1 MGKGQPHLGIRLEYP
16 SFWDKTCPLCAF
28 CNCFSIRTLRTQRPH
43 WGFLHMASC
52 LKMDYIPVN
61 GKLNGKSMKMHL
73 NNFEYMLMICLF
85 GFWGTYFQTNIKKL
99 TIRTIQKT
107 PSDLGVRRKS
117 PAEMCFLFGFIRC
130 ILWPNMKK
138 KPSWYAGWWFWG
150 LPVWLMMMV
159 NIWLMMVKNNLVGG
173 WARYTS
179 EKPWSEWVT
188 VGMMKFHS

>member
-99 TIRTIQKT
+99 TIRTIQKHHLTWEFVGNHQLRCVFYSDSFGASSGQIWRKNRRDT
-107 PSDLGVRRKS
+107 P
-117 PAEMCFLFGFIRC
+117 
-130 ILWPNMKK
+130 
-138 KPSWYAGWWFWG
+138 
-150 LPVWLMMMV
+150 
-159 NIWLMMVKNNLVGG
+159 VGG
-173 WARYTS
+173 FEAYQC
-179 EKPWSEWVT
+179 
-188 VGMMKFHS
+188 G